1 MPATASQ
8 AATDAPVRNP
18 MISATPMT
26 IAIDARFAASEVSTC
41 AQSTLDRA
49 IGMDWKRSKM
59 PPCRS
64 RNSRYAVYAM
74 PDAIV
79 ISRMPGSM

>member
-1 MPATASQ
+1 MPATASHP
-8 AATDAPVRNP
+8 ATEAPVRNP

-26 IAIDARFAASEVSTC
+26 IATEAMFATRDVSTC
-41 AQSTLDRA
+41 AQSTLDLA

-64 RNSRYAVYAM
+64 RNSRYAV
-74 PDAIV
+74 
-79 ISRMPGSM
+79 

>member
-1 MPATASQ
+1 
-8 AATDAPVRNP
+8 
-18 MISATPMT
+18 MISATPMM
-26 IAIDARFAASEVSTC
+26 IAIEAMFATRDVSTC
-41 AQSTLDRA
+41 AQSTLDLA

-64 RNSRYAVYAM
+64 RNSRYAVYAT

-79 ISRMPGSM
+79 MSRMPGSM

>member
-1 MPATASQ
+1 MM
-8 AATDAPVRNP
+8 N
-18 MISATPMT
+18 ATPITMAT
-26 IAIDARFAASEVSTC
+26 ETRFETREVSTC
-41 AQSTLDRA
+41 AQSPEDLA
-49 IGMDWKRSKM
+49 IGMDWKRSKI

-79 ISRMPGSM
+79 ISRIPGSM